1 MVDGVVDKVLFS
13 EKDLAEKVSE
23 LGKQIAED
31 YKDKDLLLVC
41 VLKGGILFMSDLS
54 KKIDIP
60 LKMDFIA
67 VSSYGDSTT
76 TSGVVQ
82 ILKDLDTSIEGKH
95 VLIVEDIIDSGLTL
109 KYLLGNLKTRKPAS
123 LKVCTLLDKP
133 ERRTVDLKPDYCG
146 FSIENHFVV
155 GYGLDFMQMFR
166 NVPYIFIP
174 KQEYVENMQSS

>member
-1 MVDGVVDKVLFS
+1 MVEGAIDRVLFS
-13 EKDLAEKVSE
+13 EKDIAEKVEE
-23 LGKQIAED
+23 LGKQITKD
-31 YKDKDLLLVC
+31 YKGKDLLLVC

-54 KKIDIP
+54 KKIDLP

-67 VSSYGDSTT
+67 VSSYGDSTVS
-76 TSGVVQ
+76 SGVVK
-82 ILKDLDTSIEGKH
+82 ILKDLDTSIEGKD

-133 ERRTVDLKPDYCG
+133 KRRTVDLTPEYCG

-166 NVPYIFIP
+166 NVPYVFIP
-174 KQEYVENMQSS
+174 KQEYVDKMQSS